1 MAPGDGKED
10 DDNNGVEA
18 EEARDERDEVVD
30 GDKSALG
37 GAAEAEDK
45 TTEISISAWRWFERT
60 VTLRDSRGT
69 RTNWC
74 SRHTNSSAHICHVA
88 AAVGANAANKQPAT
102 AVRRWDLCTVC
113 CRGRRR

>member
-1 MAPGDGKED
+1 VAPGDGKED

-45 TTEISISAWRWFERT
+45 TTEISISAWRWFEREIIAIMEHD
-60 VTLRDSRGT
+60 R
-69 RTNWC
+69 
-74 SRHTNSSAHICHVA
+74 
-88 AAVGANAANKQPAT
+88 VGFDEME
-102 AVRRWDLCTVC
+102 V
-113 CRGRRR
+113 

>member
-60 VTLRDSRGT
+60 VTF
-69 RTNWC
+69 
-74 SRHTNSSAHICHVA
+74 SAEGLESTEVI
-88 AAVGANAANKQPAT
+88 GSNT
-102 AVRRWDLCTVC
+102 D
-113 CRGRRR
+113 GYY